1 VAGFIIALKNLDWL
15 CLICFVY
22 NCQRMET
29 LAGEKGQGFSST
41 SFRTL
46 FSIAYSRIWSSR
58 TLRGLDVIF
67 WSVMA
72 IYITAILNHFD
83 SYMITR
89 HLFAGSRLALGLL
102 TPMLIGAWVYRIHAS
117 VGIADDSLRTVP
129 EHPIRIL
136 WSRMLAVMVS
146 WAQFSVP
153 FFVVFLLESSRLF
166 YWKSGTMSVVQLIG
180 WALLC
185 TTWGLLVGSRG
196 AGKGSSFLIPYFVP
210 GAVILVAAIIL
221 QIFNLS
227 MRLVTHPMYLAIH
240 ETFLPHGESLP
251 IWLQVVGLAGI
262 PLSFI
267 LLLFASRRW
276 IRRS

>member
-1 VAGFIIALKNLDWL
+1 
-15 CLICFVY
+15 
-22 NCQRMET
+22 M
-29 LAGEKGQGFSST
+29 
-41 SFRTL
+41 
-46 FSIAYSRIWSSR
+46 AYSRIWSSR

-72 IYITAILNHFD
+72 IYLAALFHHFD
-83 SYMITR
+83 SYMIAR
-89 HLFAGSRLALGLL
+89 YLFACSRLAFELL
-102 TPMLIGAWVYRIHAS
+102 MPMMIGAWVYKVHAS

-129 EHPIRIL
+129 ELPIGIL
-136 WSRMLAVMVS
+136 LSRMLAVMVS
-146 WAQFSVP
+146 WTQFCVP
-153 FFVVFLLESSRLF
+153 FFVIFLVESGRVF
-166 YWKSGTMSVVQLIG
+166 YWKSDILSIVQVIG

-185 TTWGLLVGSRG
+185 MAWGLRVGSG
-196 AGKGSSFLIPYFVP
+196 GVGKGSSFLIPYFVP

-262 PLSFI
+262 PISFI
-267 LLLFASRRW
+267 LLLFAGRRWSRR
-276 IRRS
+276 S